1 MHTDR
6 KRDVKMRWRIKMLQ
20 NNPKSLLKSWKYGLG
35 WALVAVGNLL
45 FMACPS
51 ATQTQTLVTPPKI
64 STVAGTGTG
73 SFSGDTGPATSAT
86 LFHPSGVA
94 VDRSGNLYI
103 ADTQNGAIREVSG
116 GTITTVAGVGGTN
129 NYNGDGPATTHYLWQ
144 PYGVAVD
151 SSGNIYIAD
160 RDNFLVREVTSGT
173 LTTVAGSTGEEGLYI
188 GDGASATSA
197 GLSDPQSV
205 AVYSAGNLYYIA
217 DTYNNAIRKVSGGI
231 ITTVASTGATA
242 GNGPATAGYLG
253 NNVSATSAELNT
265 PFGVAVDSSGN
276 FYIADSLNNVVRKVS
291 GGTITTVAGQ
301 APTSGS
307 AAPAGYSGDNGP
319 ATSATL
325 NDPDGVAVDSSGNI
339 YIADT
344 GNNVI
349 RKVSTNGIIT
359 TVAGNG
365 TAGYTGDG
373 GVATLAELNAPYGVA
388 VDSSGTLYIADRDN
402 NVVRMVK

>member
-1 MHTDR
+1 M
-6 KRDVKMRWRIKMLQ
+6 
-20 NNPKSLLKSWKYGLG
+20 PKSWKHGLG
-35 WALVAVGNLL
+35 WSLLAVGSLL
-45 FMACPS
+45 IMECPS
-51 ATQTQTLVTPPKI
+51 ATQTQTPTTPAKI

-73 SFSGDTGPATSAT
+73 SFSGDNGAATSAT
-86 LFHPSGVA
+86 LFHPAGVA
-94 VDRSGNLYI
+94 VDQSGNLYI
-103 ADTQNGAIREVSG
+103 ADSQNGAIRKVSN

-129 NYNGDGPATTHYLWQ
+129 NYNGDGLATSHWLDL

-151 SSGNIYIAD
+151 SSGNLYIAD

-173 LTTVAGSTGEEGLYI
+173 LTTVAGNT
-188 GDGASATSA
+188 GASYAGYYLGDNGPATSA

-205 AVYSAGNLYYIA
+205 AVYSAGSLFYIA
-217 DTYNNAIRKVSGGI
+217 DTYNNAIRKVSGGT
-231 ITTVASTGATA
+231 ITTVASQGPTA
-242 GNGPATAGYLG
+242 GNNAATAGYLG
-253 NNVSATSAELNT
+253 NNGPATSAELNT

-291 GGTITTVAGQ
+291 GGTITTVAGPG
-301 APTSGS
+301 PTSGNP
-307 AAPAGYSGDNGP
+307 ATAGYSGDNGP

-325 NDPDGVAVDSSGNI
+325 NHPDGVAVDSSGNI

-344 GNNVI
+344 GDNVI

-373 GVATLAELNAPYGVA
+373 GVATSAELNAPYGVA